1 MKKQKT
7 DSIRNRVFSFMSAII
22 FGLNSIP
29 MMTYTTANAASSA
42 SSSGSVMFPKN
53 DADKSAKL
61 NHDDTLVDNGDG
73 TFTYT
78 SKIFASYSYLDTSKG
93 RLQTTDNYYE
103 FKKKGKYLIEL
114 WGGDGGRAFLSGR
127 NGIGGKGGFVYGI
140 LDVDDSMLNKRLY
153 YEIGSKGESKT
164 YDVSGGGSAG
174 DGGGAGNI
182 ALVSIGAGGGY
193 SAVYLLNK
201 DETITTDPQLAPDT
215 LDPNNIRDN
224 AEKVLMIAGGGGGG
238 ASGANGF
245 HLTALILKMHG
256 DGGDGGSEQ
265 SSISATPNI
274 GNFTTGTYYAGD
286 DGTSSGGKA
295 SYVGQGGTDKPEGL
309 AKTAIGFMT
318 ASTYAND
325 WQRTYHHEL
334 RRGVGGAGNLH
345 GGGGGAGFAGGGGG
359 IQNVILDANNVGGGG
374 GGSSYLA
381 EHTEENNFYPLN
393 TLSGYNNITSS
404 EYFVNKKDNTNADI
418 GGAIVIRYLEEE
430 NYYNYLNDVTISSK
444 VSDYFVIDKVKSS
457 CYCSTDPDNNCLTVA
472 DNNGI
477 SFSGSLEPQGKGI
490 TMGQPKNTLTLT
502 LRLKP
507 KTDFAGGNDVPIFDT
522 GEFSCVSNITGQTDK
537 NCTYSYSNTYETEE
551 KKDSYKV
558 SHVNVPFNYKV
569 EANSFTS
576 NKGDVYGA
584 GNIIGTCD
592 TVNNKFTDPISD
604 PYVTYSGQP
613 FNAYDSHYNAAK
625 TYKYDVNIDV
635 KPTTDGANSVGD
647 ANNDPTT
654 LKAQSVVQVIDGL
667 PLDGFVVKPKK
678 SLTYDKTGGTYDF
691 TVDLDIQSKNELNK
705 SFYVYDPLASKE
717 LSKLISTT
725 NHNIAR
731 NNSGNN
737 DAYQDATITVPLP
750 KGYYFIE
757 VWGADGG
764 NAGLDGGIYSPESG
778 VGGAGGYKSGYI
790 YISKD
795 NVSASVE
802 VGLRGWNGATFSVT
816 PNDNNRAYGGGYSKI
831 TIENN
836 YIIAGGGGGGS
847 VSGASPQANG
857 FAADTPNHTADT
869 NNGGTSITHYSLS
882 LFGDRTR
889 TPGDGGKS
897 ERSGFVDW
905 NDLPS
910 IAKTHLIECNVSS
923 KPTGG
928 ATGNGAVKITKLGA
942 YGGHS
947 YGSGATNISDTSNTL
962 NTVVNQIKN
971 DYATDLARYFDLNCD
986 FSKYFALE
994 TDSNY
999 SITNHAEEEKQTGY
1013 YTFHLSDSDVKSVE
1027 TPQDTTYTI
1036 NELQGYTFTKHN
1048 YKYGIK
1054 GDKSVTFKLKSKDL
1068 VGGNDIPLLDKVI
1081 NEDTPGITAV
1091 KLSHSDTTTE
1101 SDDVIYVDANP
1112 STDYANV
1119 KIDEEAFDLKDVP
1132 EEVIVDYGEAA
1143 TINADIEYASGKN
1156 HEFVDESVS
1165 VAPSELTKDGKYTVV
1180 GTVKP
1185 KDDAEKAV
1193 EIPSVEPKYKS
1204 GQVNVRIKYTVNKVL
1219 TNLHQASVEY
1229 LDNGKTTVMPNG
1241 GNVSLA
1247 NEKDSFTV
1255 DDIHDA
1261 YVFTIEPDANYDL
1274 PADTAVTVTYGDG
1287 EAVMA
1292 ADIKKKDGKMIITIP
1307 SSAFTNNITIS
1318 VSGIENRTPHYVHFL
1333 YSVYDEIG
1341 GFQTYEEVLTEN
1353 GVKKPFYSG
1362 AELDGITFP
1371 FAPSEYPEGYDD
1383 YVWEWSVEPIGG
1395 KYLMGDKDV
1404 YIMGNYVPTT
1414 YTLIINYVAA
1424 DPTNPDY
1431 ADFVAPSQYTSPRQ
1445 STFDEAT
1452 GVSDIAITKGAEF
1465 SIKSPEVAGYVPD
1478 KLYYSGTA
1486 DDTFLSNFDANKQF
1500 TATVKYTKD
1509 ESTLKIY
1516 LIKCDD
1522 YGIPNDNGTLGTSA
1536 DATWDGYDRF
1546 KITQWDT
1553 EEKCEVEV
1561 DSIGDSG
1568 TYYAYYKPHH
1578 EQIPISFNKVDP
1590 SVTDKPDSEKV
1601 TLPNNSM
1608 TYVYEGMDFS
1618 YFDTQNDKYVSLPKP
1633 VCSENWLFD
1642 GWYTA
1647 DGQLITDD
1655 TTVKSEYVD
1664 SENKIE
1670 LYAHWLKDEFTI
1682 SVDYRYACNATPSDK
1697 AGKLMDDRLGDA
1709 SQVESGPLRANMSYS
1724 FTSPNVDGYDLVN
1737 EEQKIIKG
1745 YATKDEHFNVY
1756 YLNQNS
1762 APTQTFTLTVNVYS
1776 ETYRDGSTDNP
1787 VSSARKLQGG
1797 TFALYQNGTKVD
1809 GSERYN
1815 ENGTITWSN
1824 AETAITA
1831 DVVYTVECIDPPM
1844 GYGTASVNISS
1855 NEDEKNIF
1863 LDRAP
1868 IILPMAGSKPMTGYT
1883 VFGISAMLLAG
1894 LLMFAYVSS
1903 RTEENNEKE

>member
-78 SKIFASYSYLDTSKG
+78 SKISASYSYLDTSKG

-114 WGGDGGRAFLSGR
+114 WGGDGGDGGRALFSGR
-127 NGIGGKGGFVYGI
+127 NGIGGQGGFVYGI

-164 YDVSGGGSAG
+164 YDASGGGSAG

-193 SAVYLLNK
+193 SAVYLLDKN
-201 DETITTDPQLAPDT
+201 ETITTDPQLAPDT
-215 LDPNNIRDN
+215 IDPTNIRDN
-224 AEKVLMIAGGGGGG
+224 AKKVLMIAGGGGGG

-245 HLTALILKMHG
+245 HFTALVLKMHG
-256 DGGDGGSEQ
+256 DGGDGGSVQ
-265 SSISATPNI
+265 SSIIATPNI
-274 GNFTTGTYYAGD
+274 GNFTTGTYYAGE
-286 DGTSSGGKA
+286 DGKSSGGKA

-359 IQNVILDANNVGGGG
+359 IQNVMFDANNVGGGG

-381 EHTEENNFYPLN
+381 CNTEENNFYPLN

-404 EYFVNKKDNTNADI
+404 EYFVNKTDNTNADI
-418 GGAIVIRYLEEE
+418 GGAIVIRYLED
-430 NYYNYLNDVTISSK
+430 NHYYDYLNDVTISSK
-444 VSDYFVIDKVKSS
+444 VSDYFDIDKVKSS
-457 CYCSTDPDNNCLTVA
+457 CYCSTDPNNNRLTV
-472 DNNGI
+472 DDENNGI

-522 GEFSCVSNITGQTDK
+522 GIFNCKSNIDGQADK
-537 NCTYSYSNTYETEE
+537 DCTYSYSDTYETQE

-576 NKGDVYGA
+576 NKGDEYGKD
-584 GNIIGTCD
+584 NIIGTCD
-592 TVNNKFTDPISD
+592 TEKNDFTDSISA

-613 FNAYDSHYNAAK
+613 FNAYDSHYTVAK

-635 KPTTDGANSVGD
+635 KPKTDGANSVGD
-647 ANNDPTT
+647 ANADPTT
-654 LKAQSVVQVIDGL
+654 LKAQSVVQVIDGT
-667 PLDGFVVKPKK
+667 PIDGFIVKAKK
-678 SLTYDKTGGTYDF
+678 SLDYNDNNTADDTTDDTYDF
-691 TVDLDIQSKNELNK
+691 TVDLDIESQEKINK
-705 SFYVYDPLASKE
+705 TFYVYDPVS
-717 LSKLISTT
+717 STQYDYNADNNT
-725 NHNIAR
+725 NTTQTTHNV
-731 NNSGNN
+731 
-737 DAYQDATITVPLP
+737 TLEP
-750 KGYYFIE
+750 GYYYIE
-757 VWGADGG
+757 AWAGDGG
-764 NAGLDGGIYSPESG
+764 KGSNDSGFIGGN
-778 VGGAGGYKSGYI
+778 GGAGGQGGHGGGFIKIDNDSLITVSIGKKGKGSDNATFGNGKEGQNGEKTTVKINSILYLEATGGTGGKPGTTWGNGSAGTAGTVTTNTLD
-790 YISKD
+790 SSL
-795 NVSASVE
+795 NVSQI
-802 VGLRGWNGATFSVT
+802 N
-816 PNDNNRAYGGGYSKI
+816 NDHTSLGHL
-831 TIENN
+831 EN
-836 YIIAGGGGGGS
+836 
-847 VSGASPQANG
+847 
-857 FAADTPNHTADT
+857 
-869 NNGGTSITHYSLS
+869 
-882 LFGDRTR
+882 
-889 TPGDGGKS
+889 
-897 ERSGFVDW
+897 
-905 NDLPS
+905 
-910 IAKTHLIECNVSS
+910 
-923 KPTGG
+923 
-928 ATGNGAVKITKLGA
+928 GNGAVRITKLGVKGG
-942 YGGHS
+942 YG
-947 YGSGATNISDTSNTL
+947 YGSETSNTATSSQVSENETNWISDIEKSYKINGFTL
-962 NTVVNQIKN
+962 EEDFSQYFDIYNAGSGTATGQKVTYNVNLTNAIKN
-971 DYATDLARYFDLNCD
+971 G
-986 FSKYFALE
+986 LE
-994 TDSNY
+994 TDQFPPITGLSY
-999 SITNHAEEEKQTGY
+999 SATRRTYHY
-1013 YTFHLSDSDVKSVE
+1013 SVE
-1027 TPQDTTYTI
+1027 GNDSYT
-1036 NELQGYTFTKHN
+1036 
-1048 YKYGIK
+1048 
-1054 GDKSVTFKLKSKDL
+1054 VKLKRKSDL

-1081 NEDTPGITAV
+1081 NEDTPDITAV
-1091 KLSHSDTTTE
+1091 KLSHSGTTTE
-1101 SDDVIYVDANP
+1101 SDDVAYVEVNH

-1119 KIDEEAFDLKDVP
+1119 EIDEEAFDLKDVP

-1143 TINADIEYASGKN
+1143 TINAGIEYASGKN

-1165 VAPSELTKDGKYTVV
+1165 VAPSELTKDGTYTVV

-1185 KDDAEKAV
+1185 KDDAQKAV

-1204 GQVNVRIKYTVNKVL
+1204 GKVNVRIKYTVNKVL
-1219 TNLHQASVEY
+1219 TNLHQASVGY
-1229 LDNGKTTVMPNG
+1229 LDNGKTTVMPND

-1247 NEKDSFTV
+1247 DDKDSFTV

-1261 YVFTIEPDANYDL
+1261 YVFTIEPDADYDL
-1274 PADTAVTVTYGDG
+1274 PADTAVTVTYGDD

-1318 VSGIENRTPHYVHFL
+1318 ASGIKNRTPHYVHFL
-1333 YSVYDEIG
+1333 YSVYDKIG
-1341 GFQTYEEVLTEN
+1341 GFETYEEVVKDDN
-1353 GVKKPFYSG
+1353 GEKQKFFSGEDISDVTKPTIP
-1362 AELDGITFP
+1362 LP
-1371 FAPSEYPEGYDD
+1371 YPEGYDD

-1395 KYLMGDKDV
+1395 KYFMGDKDV
-1404 YIMGNYVPTT
+1404 YIMGNYMPIT
-1414 YTLIINYVAA
+1414 YTLNIKYVAA
-1424 DPTNPDY
+1424 DESDTDFIAPPD
-1431 ADFVAPSQYTSPRQ
+1431 YTSPRQ
-1445 STFDEAT
+1445 SYFDEAK

-1465 SIKSPEVAGYVPD
+1465 SIKSPEVDGYVPD

-1500 TATVKYTKD
+1500 TAYVRYTKNT
-1509 ESTLKIY
+1509 SPLKIY

-1522 YGIPNDNGTLGTSA
+1522 NGIPNDNGTLGTSA

-1546 KITQWDT
+1546 KITKWDDTTQKEVSYTTFTGSET
-1553 EEKCEVEV
+1553 E
-1561 DSIGDSG
+1561 G
-1568 TYYAYYKPHH
+1568 TYYVYYKPHRNQITVNFH
-1578 EQIPISFNKVDP
+1578 EVDSDYNEPQPDQSKVKL
-1590 SVTDKPDSEKV
+1590 SK
-1601 TLPNNSM
+1601 NSM
-1608 TYVYEGMDFS
+1608 IVYEGLEFS
-1618 YFDTQNDKYVSLPKP
+1618 YFKPDPDPEKEEYVVLPTAK
-1633 VCSENWLFD
+1633 CANWLFD

-1655 TTVKSEYVD
+1655 TTVKSGYVD
-1664 SENKIE
+1664 PETNKIE

-1682 SVDYRYACNATPSDK
+1682 SVDYRYARNATPDPGGLIDVNAITSDPK
-1697 AGKLMDDRLGDA
+1697 INHDSKT
-1709 SQVESGPLRANMSYS
+1709 LRYNMGYS
-1724 FTSPNVDGYDLVN
+1724 FTSPVVDGYDLVKD
-1737 EEQKIIKG
+1737 EEAVIAG
-1745 YATKDEHFNVY
+1745 NAVKDEHFYVY
-1756 YLNQNS
+1756 YLNNNIDP
-1762 APTQTFTLTVNVYS
+1762 ANTFTLTVNVYS

>member
-78 SKIFASYSYLDTSKG
+78 SKISASYSYLDTSKG

-114 WGGDGGRAFLSGR
+114 WGGDGGDGGRALFSGR
-127 NGIGGKGGFVYGI
+127 NGIGGQGGFVYGI

-164 YDVSGGGSAG
+164 YDVAGGGSAG

-193 SAVYLLNK
+193 SAVYLLDK
-201 DETITTDPQLAPDT
+201 DEPITTDPQLAPDT
-215 LDPNNIRDN
+215 IDPNSIRDN

-238 ASGANGF
+238 ASGANGLHF
-245 HLTALILKMHG
+245 TALVLKMHG

-265 SSISATPNI
+265 SSIIATPNI

-381 EHTEENNFYPLN
+381 CNTDENNFYPLN
-393 TLSGYNNITSS
+393 TLSGYDDIESS
-404 EYFVNKKDNTNADI
+404 DYFVDKGDNTNADI
-418 GGAIVIRYLEEE
+418 GGAIVIRYLED
-430 NYYNYLNDVTISSK
+430 NHYYDYLSNVTISSK
-444 VSDYFVIDKVKSS
+444 VSDYFVIDTDKSS
-457 CYCSTDPDNNCLTVA
+457 CYCSTDPNNDCLTVDA

-477 SFSGSLEPQGKGI
+477 SFSGSLEPQTKGI

-507 KTDFAGGNDVPIFDT
+507 KTGFAGGNDVPIFDT
-522 GEFSCVSNITGQTDK
+522 TADGMAFTCAENKDGTNKTCYFLDTSDNKEKDVS
-537 NCTYSYSNTYETEE
+537 Y
-551 KKDSYKV
+551 
-558 SHVNVPFNYKV
+558 VNVPYNLNFT
-569 EANSFTS
+569 ANSMTKGIGDTYTHDNLKNTPVSYESS
-576 NKGDVYGA
+576 NPMHDFITDIKYSVLDDSEQTFSDKTVAIEDVG
-584 GNIIGTCD
+584 
-592 TVNNKFTDPISD
+592 
-604 PYVTYSGQP
+604 
-613 FNAYDSHYNAAK
+613 K
-625 TYKYDVNIDV
+625 TYNYQV
-635 KPTTDGANSVGD
+635 KATITPKNNLPAKVGD
-647 ANNDPTT
+647 AGSTT
-654 LKAQSVVQVIDGL
+654 ITKTAKVRCVEESPLDIDG
-667 PLDGFVVKPKK
+667 FYVTPKK
-678 SLTYDKTGGTYDF
+678 SLIYNESDKTYDLDLDLKIKRKDETIFKNDIYYLKSKTQEATRAANNNNTSTSWGQTSGSYTIPADGWYYLQTWGGNGGTGGDFLRVGHDPGTGGTGG
-691 TVDLDIQSKNELNK
+691 
-705 SFYVYDPLASKE
+705 YVAGY
-717 LSKLISTT
+717 
-725 NHNIAR
+725 
-731 NNSGNN
+731 
-737 DAYQDATITVPLP
+737 AYLR
-750 KGYYFIE
+750 KGQIINYKIGSY
-757 VWGADGG
+757 GG
-764 NAGLDGGIYSPESG
+764 NGIDGRGSSRSGGYGGAYSELQIDNVPIMIAG
-778 VGGAGGYKSGYI
+778 GGAGGNAIYFGGIDSDDGADGASAGQNYSTEISSDKSVYNGSNGI
-790 YISKD
+790 HPEKKLNATNTD
-795 NVSASVE
+795 NVPQPAGKNYLNTSLVNAGNKELQNSFGDTV
-802 VGLRGWNGATFSVT
+802 VLTAPSPSGFSDSKSVT
-816 PNDNNRAYGGGYSKI
+816 GGRIAITRLATTEDMTKEKESLENRLSDFLVDEEYSQYFDVQDI
-831 TIENN
+831 LIN
-836 YIIAGGGGGGS
+836 
-847 VSGASPQANG
+847 
-857 FAADTPNHTADT
+857 
-869 NNGGTSITHYSLS
+869 GTSINST
-882 LFGDRTR
+882 
-889 TPGDGGKS
+889 
-897 ERSGFVDW
+897 
-905 NDLPS
+905 
-910 IAKTHLIECNVSS
+910 
-923 KPTGG
+923 
-928 ATGNGAVKITKLGA
+928 
-942 YGGHS
+942 
-947 YGSGATNISDTSNTL
+947 DTSNIAL
-962 NTVVNQIKN
+962 NIK
-971 DYATDLARYFDLNCD
+971 DIVQYSETFTD
-986 FSKYFALE
+986 
-994 TDSNY
+994 DSGY
-999 SITNHAEEEKQTGY
+999 SSGY
-1013 YTFHLSDSDVKSVE
+1013 YA
-1027 TPQDTTYTI
+1027 
-1036 NELQGYTFTKHN
+1036 
-1048 YKYGIK
+1048 K
-1054 GDKSVTFKLKSKDL
+1054 GDITDFISNGINKKITVKLKPKDL

-1081 NEDTPGITAV
+1081 NEDTPDITAV

-1101 SDDVIYVDANP
+1101 SDDVGYVEANP

-1119 KIDEEAFDLKDVP
+1119 EIDEKAFDLKEFP
-1132 EEVIVDYGEAA
+1132 QEVIVDYGEAA
-1143 TINADIEYASGKN
+1143 TINTGIEYVSGKN

-1185 KDDAEKAV
+1185 KDDAQNAV
-1193 EIPSVEPKYKS
+1193 EIPSVEPKHKS
-1204 GQVNVRIKYTVNKVL
+1204 GQVNVRIKYTVNKEL
-1219 TNLHQASVEY
+1219 TDLHQASVEY
-1229 LDNGKTTVMPNG
+1229 LDNGKTTVMENG

-1247 NEKDSFTV
+1247 NDKDSFTV

-1261 YVFTIEPDANYDL
+1261 YVFTIEPDADYDL

-1318 VSGIENRTPHYVHFL
+1318 ARGIEDRTPHYVHFL
-1333 YSVYDEIG
+1333 YSVYDKIG
-1341 GFQTYEEVLTEN
+1341 GFQTYEEVVKDDN
-1353 GVKKPFYSG
+1353 GEKKEFFSG
-1362 AELDGITFP
+1362 EDISDVTKPTIPLP
-1371 FAPSEYPEGYDD
+1371 YPEGYDD

-1395 KYLMGDKDV
+1395 KYFMGDKDV
-1404 YIMGNYVPTT
+1404 YIMGNYMPIT
-1414 YTLIINYVAA
+1414 YTLNIKYVAA
-1424 DPTNPDY
+1424 DESDT
-1431 ADFVAPSQYTSPRQ
+1431 DFIAPPEYTSPRQ
-1445 STFDEAT
+1445 SYFDEAK

-1465 SIKSPEVAGYVPD
+1465 SIKSPEVDGYVPD

-1500 TATVKYTKD
+1500 TAYVRYTKD
-1509 ESTLKIY
+1509 ESPLKIY

-1522 YGIPNDNGTLGTSA
+1522 NGIPNDNGTLGTSA

-1546 KITQWDT
+1546 KITKWDDTTQKEVSYTTFTGSET
-1553 EEKCEVEV
+1553 E
-1561 DSIGDSG
+1561 G
-1568 TYYAYYKPHH
+1568 TYYVYYKPHH

-1590 SVTDKPDSEKV
+1590 FVTDIPDSEKV
-1601 TLPNNSM
+1601 TLPNNRM
-1608 TYVYEGMDFS
+1608 EYVYEGMEFS

-1655 TTVKSEYVD
+1655 TTVKSGYVD
-1664 SENKIE
+1664 SETNKIE

-1682 SVDYRYACNATPSDK
+1682 SVDYRYARNATPDPGELIDVNAITSDPK
-1697 AGKLMDDRLGDA
+1697 INQDSKT
-1709 SQVESGPLRANMSYS
+1709 LRYNMGYS
-1724 FTSPNVDGYDLVN
+1724 FTSPVVDGYDLVKD
-1737 EEQKIIKG
+1737 EEAVIAG
-1745 YATKDEHFNVY
+1745 NAVKDEHFNVY
-1756 YLNQNS
+1756 YLNNNIDP
-1762 APTQTFTLTVNVYS
+1762 ANTFTLTVNVYS

-1831 DVVYTVECIDPPM
+1831 DVVYTVKCIDPPM
-1844 GYGTASVNISS
+1844 GYGTASVNIRS
-1855 NEDEKNIF
+1855 NEGEKNIF